1 MSRLRIGT
9 RGSPL
14 AMWQANEVAV
24 RLERAGHDVEIKQI
38 RTSGDVRLEVALAA
52 IGGKGLFIK
61 ELEEALVRGHV
72 DLAVHSLK
80 DVPSQTDERF
90 ALAAFLERGDPRDA
104 WLHHDR
110 KPFES
115 MPDRTKIGTSSPRRR
130 AQLLAH
136 NRTFVIDPIRGNVG
150 TRIRTMQ
157 DGLFDGIVLAG
168 AGLARLGY
176 TRDVTSYFEIDEM
189 IPAAGQGIVTIETLA
204 DSNVQSIVRD
214 AINDEWSE
222 SAARIERGVLQKF
235 EQRLDCY
242 SCVAVH
248 ATRDNGEITAR
259 AFFSDYEANTPLR
272 VTRKASDP
280 EKLIDDVANELVAGG
295 ALELL
300 EQGMKR

>member
-1 MSRLRIGT
+1 MTRLRIGT

-61 ELEEALVRGHV
+61 ELEEALVRGQV

-80 DVPSQTDERF
+80 DVPSIVEDRF
-90 ALAAFLERGDPRDA
+90 ALTAFLERGDPRDA
-104 WLHHDR
+104 WLHRDR
-110 KPFES
+110 ESFES
-115 MPDRTKIGTSSPRRR
+115 MPDGTKIGTSSPRRR
-130 AQLLAH
+130 AQLLAR

-150 TRIRTMQ
+150 TRMRTLQ

-176 TRDVTSYFEIDEM
+176 TKDITSYFTIDEM

-204 DSNVQSIVRD
+204 GSNVREIVRE
-214 AINDEWSE
+214 AINDEWAE
-222 SAARIERGVLQKF
+222 RAARIERGVLQKF
-235 EQRLDCY
+235 ETRLDCY

-248 ATRDNGEITAR
+248 AARDNGDITVR
-259 AFFSDYEANTPLR
+259 AFLSDYEANSPLR
-272 VTRKASDP
+272 VMRTGNDA

-295 ALELL
+295 AIELL

>member
-1 MSRLRIGT
+1 MTRLRIGT

-38 RTSGDVRLEVALAA
+38 RTSGDVRLSVALAA

-61 ELEEALVRGHV
+61 ELEEALVRGHI

-80 DVPSQTDERF
+80 DVPSLIDDRF
-90 ALAAFLERGDPRDA
+90 ALVAFLQRGDPRDA
-104 WLHHDR
+104 WLHRDR
-110 KPFES
+110 EPFAQ
-115 MPDRTKIGTSSPRRR
+115 MPDGTKIGTSSPRRR
-130 AQLLAH
+130 AQLLAR

-150 TRIRTMQ
+150 TRIRTLQ
-157 DGLFDGIVLAG
+157 DGLFDGIVLAS

-176 TRDVTSYFEIDEM
+176 NADVTGYFEVDDM
-189 IPAAGQGIVTIETLA
+189 IPAAGQAIVTIETLA
-204 DSNVQSIVRD
+204 DSTVKDVIRE
-214 AINDEWSE
+214 AINDDWSE
-222 SAARIERGVLQKF
+222 CAARIERGVLQKF
-235 EQRLDCY
+235 ETRLDCY

-248 ATRDNGEITAR
+248 ATRDNGDIMVR
-259 AFFSDYEANTPLR
+259 SFFSDYEATTPLR
-272 VTRKASDP
+272 VERRGSDP

-300 EQGMKR
+300 EGQKK